1 MKINI
6 RKAGIT
12 VVGAASLIASLGLAT
27 GSAFAAPHHAVS
39 TTVSAHPANV
49 PADGKSTSKITVKVH
64 GAKSDAATAVTLAAV
79 ATPTGA
85 CGTLTASTGTTGKNK
100 MFSTTYTASSVIGFC
115 SITAT
120 GGAATGSVTI
130 TQIDPV
136 LALALTHYTV
146 TVATKPTKVAANGTS
161 TATLTATVMNGTTAV
176 SGDAVSVTERALKP
190 GACGTFVLSAGT
202 TDANGQVSIT
212 YTSSTKS
219 GNCKINVEEAA
230 TASHAS
236 LVVHQTK

>member
-12 VVGAASLIASLGLAT
+12 VVGAASLMASLGLAT
-27 GSAFAAPHHAVS
+27 GSAFAAPKHAVS

-49 PADGKSTSKITVKVH
+49 PADGKSTSKITVKMH
-64 GAKSDAATAVTLAAV
+64 GAKSGAATAVTLTAV
-79 ATPTGA
+79 ATPAGA
-85 CGTLTASTGTTGKNK
+85 CGTLAASTGTTGKNK

-115 SITAT
+115 NVSAT
-120 GGAATGSVTI
+120 GGGATGSVTI
-130 TQIDPV
+130 AQIDPV
-136 LALALTHYTV
+136 LAAASTHYTV
-146 TVATKPTKVAANGTS
+146 TFTTKPTKVAANGTS
-161 TATLTATVMNGTTAV
+161 TATLTATVMNGITAV
-176 SGDAVSVTERALKP
+176 SGDEVSVTEKALKP
-190 GACGTFVLSAGT
+190 GACGTFALSAGT

-212 YTSSTKS
+212 YTSSTKA
-219 GNCKINVEEAA
+219 GNCKVIVEEAA